1 MNSSSDNMFAKYQN
15 MDFADAKPVKDVP
28 ALARLQAERG
38 RGQRGPQRGPR
49 KISTTI
55 RFTPEVLL
63 FFQNSGPGWQT
74 RIDAVL
80 TEHVRRQHETGT
92 YPLPP

>member
-1 MNSSSDNMFAKYQN
+1 MQAK
-15 MDFADAKPVKDVP
+15 
-28 ALARLQAERG
+28 RL

-80 TEHVRRQHETGT
+80 TEHVRQQRETGIN
-92 YPLPP
+92 PPPP